1 MERVGFGRRERNNL
15 SQGQIM
21 IRILACLC
29 EIGSEGACS
38 YAIQHRSHIKSQ
50 DSNRFKQ
57 LLQKL
62 CKLSLIQSHDELTS
76 GKNKRVR
83 YRILENGKYLVHVYK
98 TSFFPEIFGS
108 IEDV

>member
-1 MERVGFGRRERNNL
+1 MLVDFGSCERNNL

-29 EIGSEGACS
+29 EIGSDGACS

-50 DSNRFKQ
+50 DSNRFKL

-62 CKLSLIQSHDELTS
+62 CNLNLIQSHDEHTS
-76 GKNKRVR
+76 GENKRVR
-83 YRILENGKYLVHVYK
+83 YKILENGKSLIHEYK
-98 TSFFPEIFGS
+98 TSIFSEIFGS
-108 IEDV
+108 IDDP